1 MAGKQAKLLTASM
14 VRAVMTHVR
23 KKRYPVRDITMVLL
37 SVKAGL
43 RAGEIA
49 NLTWPMVL
57 DAKCKVSDVI
67 ALHDTAAKKLSGRII
82 PMNAELRKSLV
93 RLHKQ
98 QKYPAWGHV
107 VLSERKTPM
116 EASSVVKW
124 FKGIY
129 SELLFEGC
137 SSHSGR
143 RSFVTNAAKAIH
155 LVGGSLKDV
164 QQLAGHRSLETTQ
177 AYIEGDSKAKRKLID
192 LL

>member
-1 MAGKQAKLLTASM
+1 MSGKQAKLLTSSM
-14 VRAVMTHVR
+14 VAAMIKHAR
-23 KKRYPVRDITMVLL
+23 KKRYPARDRVMILL

-57 DAKCKVSDVI
+57 DAKGKVSDVI

-82 PMNAELRKSLV
+82 PMNPELRKALNW
-93 RLHKQ
+93 LHMTQGRCKAG
-98 QKYPAWGHV
+98 YV
-107 VLSERKTPM
+107 IRSERKTPM
-116 EASSVVKW
+116 EAASVVKW
-124 FKGIY
+124 FK
-129 SELLFEGC
+129 LLYQNMGFDGC

-143 RSFVTNAAKAIH
+143 RSFVTKAARTIH

-177 AYIEGDSKAKRKLID
+177 GYIEGDSKAKRKLVH